1 MTNIRTVLAENMKT
15 RRKNLGISQADLAEK
30 INTAPNYISKIE
42 AERQF
47 PSISMLEKIA
57 LALNCD
63 TIDLFSTQILNKKKL
78 EKIEINFKNSI
89 NTLISKYFEEMK
101 KEIE

>member
-1 MTNIRTVLAENMKT
+1 MTNIRTVLAENMKS
-15 RRKNLGISQADLAEK
+15 RRKILRISQAELAEK

-47 PSISMLEKIA
+47 PSVTMLEKIA
-57 LALNCD
+57 IALNCY
-63 TIDLFSTQILNKKKL
+63 TIDLFSTQAIKKRKI

>member
-15 RRKNLGISQADLAEK
+15 RRKNLGISQSDLAER

-47 PSISMLEKIA
+47 PSVSMLEKIA
-57 LALNCD
+57 IALDCD
-63 TIDLFSTQILNKKKL
+63 TVDLFSTQAIKKRKI

-89 NTLISKYFEEMK
+89 NTLISKYFEEIKM
-101 KEIE
+101 ETE

>member
-1 MTNIRTVLAENMKT
+1 MTNIRTVLAENMKS
-15 RRKNLGISQADLAEK
+15 RRKNLGISQSELAEK

-47 PSISMLEKIA
+47 PSVSMLEKIA

-63 TIDLFSTQILNKKKL
+63 TIDLFSTQILNKRKIDT
-78 EKIEINFKNSI
+78 IEIKLKNNI
-89 NTLISKYFEEMK
+89 NNIISKYFEEIK
-101 KEIE
+101 IETE

>member
-47 PSISMLEKIA
+47 PSVSMLEKIA

-63 TIDLFSTQILNKKKL
+63 TIDLFSTQILNKRKI
-78 EKIEINFKNSI
+78 EKIEINLKNNINSI
-89 NTLISKYFEEMK
+89 ISKYFEEIK
-101 KEIE
+101 IETE

>member
-47 PSISMLEKIA
+47 PSVTMLEKIA
-57 LALNCD
+57 IALNCD
-63 TIDLFSTQILNKKKL
+63 TIDLFSTQILNKRKL
-78 EKIEINFKNSI
+78 DKIELNLKSSI
-89 NTLISKYFEEMK
+89 NALISQCFREIT
-101 KEIE
+101 KETE

>member
-1 MTNIRTVLAENMKT
+1 MTNIRTVLAENMKS
-15 RRKNLGISQADLAEK
+15 RRKILGISQAELAEK

-47 PSISMLEKIA
+47 PSVSMLEKIA

-63 TIDLFSTQILNKKKL
+63 TIDLFSTQILNKRKI
-78 EKIEINFKNSI
+78 EKIEINLKNNI
-89 NTLISKYFEEMK
+89 NNIISKYFEEIK
-101 KEIE
+101 IETE